1 MSILVRLGL
10 RRPHPWDPPTALDK
24 LLDGPLHHLVAAAHS
39 FLVRLR
45 GTPFALPA
53 GRPRI
58 RVVCISDTHEH
69 TLGSVPDGDLLIH
82 AGDLTSSGTVEAI
95 QRQLDWLGSLPHQH
109 KVVVAGNHDT
119 WLDPVAR
126 PHLPAAA
133 AAAAASAEGADELD
147 FGDVVY
153 LLDELVRLDFKPS
166 GRSLAVFGSPHIPR
180 CGGAE
185 HAFQYLRDFPPW
197 EGKVPLETDILVT
210 HTPPRHHLDLGLGC
224 AGLLEEVWRV
234 RPRLHVF
241 GHVHSGAGRQAVFF
255 DDAQR
260 AFERL
265 MARPKRGLI
274 LDLFTPHAG
283 WLDAVKV
290 LLYGVNAVL
299 FKWIMLG
306 PGSNNGSVMI
316 NAAQM
321 YRNTGKMGNSI
332 QVVDL

>member
-1 MSILVRLGL
+1 MAILVRLGL
-10 RRPHPWDPPTALDK
+10 RRSDPWDPPTVLDK
-24 LLDGPLHHLVAAAHS
+24 LLDGPLHYLVAAAFS
-39 FLVRLR
+39 ILLRLR
-45 GTPFALPA
+45 GNPFAPPA

-69 TLGSVPDGDLLIH
+69 TLARVPDGDLLIH
-82 AGDLTSSGTVEAI
+82 AGDLTSSGTVDAI

-126 PHLPAAA
+126 PHLPTAP
-133 AAAAASAEGADELD
+133 AEGAKLD
-147 FGDVVY
+147 FGGVVY
-153 LLDELVRLDFKPS
+153 LLDELVRLDFKAS

-185 HAFQYLRDFPPW
+185 NAFQYLRGFPPW

-255 DDAQR
+255 DDAQL

-265 MARPKRGLI
+265 MTRPKRGLI
-274 LDLFTPHAG
+274 LDLLTPHAG
-283 WLDAVKV
+283 WLDAFKV

-306 PGSNNGSVMI
+306 PGSNNGSLMI

-332 QVVDL
+332 QVIDL